1 MRRRISSASVTV
13 SRHRNATEE
22 GFLLGAGGGGD
33 RLEGKGGCLPLSD
46 LLRWRRSFKNP
57 HLRQLLEEEE
67 DAEDAVEEDDDDRE
81 ADGATS
87 PAAGSPE
94 LAAGAGDDDG
104 ESQWV
109 RNGERERERR

>member
-1 MRRRISSASVTV
+1 
-13 SRHRNATEE
+13 
-22 GFLLGAGGGGD
+22 LGAGGG
-33 RLEGKGGCLPLSD
+33 LEGKGGCLPLSD